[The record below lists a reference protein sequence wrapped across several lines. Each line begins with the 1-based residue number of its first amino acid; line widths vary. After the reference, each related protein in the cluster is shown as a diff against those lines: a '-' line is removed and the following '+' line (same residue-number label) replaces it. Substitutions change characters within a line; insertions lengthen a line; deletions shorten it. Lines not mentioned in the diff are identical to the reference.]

1 MSIQKIARLAGVAVA
16 TVARVLNNSDT
27 VKAKNRE
34 RVLQAIKESNYQPN
48 LLARQLRTARSNMI
62 LVMVSNIANPF
73 CAEVVKG
80 IEEEAE
86 KNGYRILLC
95 NSGSDL
101 ARSTSGLQLLSGKM
115 VDGIITMNALSSLP
129 ELTTMIGDA
138 PWVQC
143 AEYADTGSISCVGIN
158 DVEAAQGAVSRLA
171 DSGRRRIALIN
182 HDLSYRYARLRERGY
197 KSVLHVHGL
206 AYQQVT
212 YAQDLSAAAGKRA
225 MEQLLSQDEKPD
237 AVFAVSDSLA
247 AGALRAI
254 AQAGLRVPEDIAVIG
269 FDGTEL
275 AEVVSPQLTTVE
287 QPSRA
292 IGRTAVSLLMKR
304 IDDPDAAVERV
315 MMDWRV
321 IDRERLRIS
330 GRRRRS
336 AREYRCRWAFD
347 ECVSQ
352 THPPRR
358 RHGRK
363 YPPGS
368 PHIPPIPRCW

>member
-1 MSIQKIARLAGVAVA
+1 
-16 TVARVLNNSDT
+16 
-27 VKAKNRE
+27 
-34 RVLQAIKESNYQPN
+34 
-48 LLARQLRTARSNMI
+48 MI

-212 YAQDLSAAAGKRA
+212 YAQDLARRPVNGRWSNCCRKTRSP
-225 MEQLLSQDEKPD
+225 MRCLP
-237 AVFAVSDSLA
+237 F
-247 AGALRAI
+247 
-254 AQAGLRVPEDIAVIG
+254 GL
-269 FDGTEL
+269 
-275 AEVVSPQLTTVE
+275 
-287 QPSRA
+287 
-292 IGRTAVSLLMKR
+292 
-304 IDDPDAAVERV
+304 
-315 MMDWRV
+315 
-321 IDRERLRIS
+321 
-330 GRRRRS
+330 
-336 AREYRCRWAFD
+336 
-347 ECVSQ
+347 
-352 THPPRR
+352 PRR
-358 RHGRK
+358 RGAAGYR
-363 YPPGS
+363 
-368 PHIPPIPRCW
+368 PRPDCGCRRISR

>member
-1 MSIQKIARLAGVAVA
+1 MSIQKIARLAGVSVA
-16 TVARVLNNSDT
+16 TVSRVLNNSDT

-143 AEYADTGSISCVGIN
+143 AEYADNGSISCVGIN
-158 DVEAAQGAVSRLA
+158 DVDAAQGAVSRLVDA
-171 DSGRRRIALIN
+171 GRKRIALIN
-182 HDLSYRYARLRERGY
+182 HDLSYRYSRLRERGY
-197 KSVLHVHGL
+197 KSVLHVREL

-212 YAQDLSAAAGKRA
+212 YASDLSAAAGKQA
-225 MEQLLSQDEKPD
+225 METLLAQEEQPD

-254 AQAGLRVPEDIAVIG
+254 AQAGLRVPEDIAVVG

-287 QPSRA
+287 QPSRK
-292 IGRTAVSLLMKR
+292 IGRTAVTLLMKR
-304 IDDPDAAVERV
+304 IDNPDAAVERV

-321 IDRERLRIS
+321 ISRAS
-330 GRRRRS
+330 
-336 AREYRCRWAFD
+336 
-347 ECVSQ
+347 
-352 THPPRR
+352 T
-358 RHGRK
+358 
-363 YPPGS
+363 
-368 PHIPPIPRCW
+368 

>member
-1 MSIQKIARLAGVAVA
+1 MSIQKIARLAGVSVA
-16 TVARVLNNSDT
+16 TVSRVLNNSDT

-254 AQAGLRVPEDIAVIG
+254 AQAGLRDKSFVD
-269 FDGTEL
+269 TL
-275 AEVVSPQLTTVE
+275 
-287 QPSRA
+287 
-292 IGRTAVSLLMKR
+292 
-304 IDDPDAAVERV
+304 
-315 MMDWRV
+315 
-321 IDRERLRIS
+321 
-330 GRRRRS
+330 
-336 AREYRCRWAFD
+336 EYRPL
-347 ECVSQ
+347 
-352 THPPRR
+352 T
-358 RHGRK
+358 
-363 YPPGS
+363 
-368 PHIPPIPRCW
+368 PHIIEMAKALNLATVAEGVETESQRDWLRQHGVQYAQGWLYSKALPKEQFILWAEHNLHAH

>member
-1 MSIQKIARLAGVAVA
+1 MSIQKIARLAGVSVA
-16 TVARVLNNSDT
+16 TVSRVLNNSDT

-212 YAQDLSAAAGKRA
+212 YAQDLSAAAGK
-225 MEQLLSQDEKPD
+225 
-237 AVFAVSDSLA
+237 
-247 AGALRAI
+247 
-254 AQAGLRVPEDIAVIG
+254 PEDIAVIG

-321 IDRERLRIS
+321 IDRAS
-330 GRRRRS
+330 
-336 AREYRCRWAFD
+336 
-347 ECVSQ
+347 V
-352 THPPRR
+352 
-358 RHGRK
+358 
-363 YPPGS
+363 
-368 PHIPPIPRCW
+368 

>member
-1 MSIQKIARLAGVAVA
+1 MSIQKIARLAGVSVA
-16 TVARVLNNSDT
+16 TVSRVLNNSDT

-143 AEYADTGSISCVGIN
+143 AEYADNGSISCVGIN
-158 DVEAAQGAVSRLA
+158 DVDAAQGAVSRLV
-171 DSGRRRIALIN
+171 DDGRRRIALIN
-182 HDLSYRYARLRERGY
+182 HDLSYRYSRLRERGY
-197 KSVLHVHGL
+197 KSVLHVREL
-206 AYQQVT
+206 DYQQVI
-212 YAQDLSAAAGKRA
+212 YASDLSAAAGTKA
-225 MEQLLSQDEKPD
+225 METLLAQEEKPD

-254 AQAGLRVPEDIAVIG
+254 AQAGLRVPEDIAVVG

-287 QPSRA
+287 QPSRE
-292 IGRTAVSLLMKR
+292 IGRTAVTLLMKR
-304 IDDPDAAVERV
+304 IDNPDAAVERV

-321 IDRERLRIS
+321 ISRA
-330 GRRRRS
+330 S
-336 AREYRCRWAFD
+336 A
-347 ECVSQ
+347 
-352 THPPRR
+352 
-358 RHGRK
+358 
-363 YPPGS
+363 
-368 PHIPPIPRCW
+368 

>member
-1 MSIQKIARLAGVAVA
+1 MSIQKIARLAGVSVA
-16 TVARVLNNSDT
+16 TVSRVLNNSDT

-171 DSGRRRIALIN
+171 DGGRRRIALIN
-182 HDLSYRYARLRERGY
+182 HDLSYRY
-197 KSVLHVHGL
+197 
-206 AYQQVT
+206 
-212 YAQDLSAAAGKRA
+212 
-225 MEQLLSQDEKPD
+225 
-237 AVFAVSDSLA
+237 
-247 AGALRAI
+247 
-254 AQAGLRVPEDIAVIG
+254 
-269 FDGTEL
+269 
-275 AEVVSPQLTTVE
+275 
-287 QPSRA
+287 
-292 IGRTAVSLLMKR
+292 
-304 IDDPDAAVERV
+304 
-315 MMDWRV
+315 
-321 IDRERLRIS
+321 
-330 GRRRRS
+330 
-336 AREYRCRWAFD
+336 
-347 ECVSQ
+347 
-352 THPPRR
+352 
-358 RHGRK
+358 
-363 YPPGS
+363 
-368 PHIPPIPRCW
+368 

>member
-1 MSIQKIARLAGVAVA
+1 MSIQKIARLAGVSVA
-16 TVARVLNNSDT
+16 TVSRVLNNSDT

-48 LLARQLRTARSNMI
+48 LLARQLRTARSNML

-182 HDLSYRYARLRERGY
+182 HDHSYRNARLRERGY

-321 IDRERLRIS
+321 IDRAS
-330 GRRRRS
+330 
-336 AREYRCRWAFD
+336 
-347 ECVSQ
+347 V
-352 THPPRR
+352 
-358 RHGRK
+358 
-363 YPPGS
+363 
-368 PHIPPIPRCW
+368 